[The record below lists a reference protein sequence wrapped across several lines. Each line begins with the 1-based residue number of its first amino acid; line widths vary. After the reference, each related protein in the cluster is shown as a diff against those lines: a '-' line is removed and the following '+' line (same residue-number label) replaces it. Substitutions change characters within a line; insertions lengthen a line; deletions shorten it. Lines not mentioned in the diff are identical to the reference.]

1 MSSKDHVQGPGGKK
15 SEQLKKNKTKQNIQ
29 TDVPA
34 HWQIATCKL
43 NQKVK
48 PSLFI
53 ERMEKS
59 LPIKLKTELKHQL
72 MVLHVLR
79 FFAKSLATSG
89 NSYSQDFYSW
99 YK

>member
-1 MSSKDHVQGPGGKK
+1 MSSKDHVQGPDGKK
-15 SEQLKKNKTKQNIQ
+15 SEQLKKKKKKK

-34 HWQIATCKL
+34 HWQITICKL

-48 PSLFI
+48 PTLFI

-79 FFAKSLATSG
+79 YFAKPLATSG

>member
-1 MSSKDHVQGPGGKK
+1 
-15 SEQLKKNKTKQNIQ
+15 
-29 TDVPA
+29 
-34 HWQIATCKL
+34 
-43 NQKVK
+43 
-48 PSLFI
+48 
-53 ERMEKS
+53 MEKS

-79 FFAKSLATSG
+79 YFAKPLATSG